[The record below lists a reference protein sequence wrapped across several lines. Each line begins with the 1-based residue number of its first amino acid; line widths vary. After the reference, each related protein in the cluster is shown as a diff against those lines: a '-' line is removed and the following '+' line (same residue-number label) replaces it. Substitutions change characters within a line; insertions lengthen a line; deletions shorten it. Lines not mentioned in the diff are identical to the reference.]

1 MKKTVK
7 RFILA
12 SAISIITLGSSFSQV
27 GDIGNMLAGGVG
39 DAEIIMTEYLRPL
52 ANSLGANLN
61 SGWYTTA
68 KVHGLGGFHLN
79 FTLSTTFVPDLAKS
93 YDLSEMG
100 LSADPIT
107 GDAMAATF
115 FGERGNGP
123 TLAYSEE
130 ITPGNNITVA
140 DYPHP
145 GGIGIGFFPSPM
157 INAGVGLPKGFEVLG
172 RYMPTMKFKG
182 LQTDMWGLGIK
193 HDIGQWIPFVKRVPV
208 LHFTLQYG
216 YTKLSVSQAL
226 NVTPQTIGLDASNDV
241 TTSKSWDDQSFDM
254 VTQAHTANFLV
265 GANLPVVCFY
275 GGVGIAMSKTSLDL
289 NGDFPVPTITTVPPI
304 EPVITD
310 ASAVTDP
317 LSIEIKNQDG
327 GIMKPRL
334 NAGIRFKF
342 AVITLHFDYTYA
354 NYSVASA
361 GLGISFR

>member
-1 MKKTVK
+1 MKTKLK
-7 RFILA
+7 RLIIG
-12 SAISIITLGSSFSQV
+12 SAIAIITLGTSFGQL
-27 GDIGNMLAGGVG
+27 GDIGNMMGGGVA
-39 DAEIIMTEYLRPL
+39 DAELIMTEYFRPL

-61 SGWYTTA
+61 AGWYTTA
-68 KVHGLGGFHLN
+68 KVHKFGGFHLN
-79 FTLSTTFVPDLAKS
+79 FTLSTAFVPDEAKS
-93 YDLSEMG
+93 YDLSTLG

-107 GDAMAATF
+107 GDAMAATA
-115 FGERGNGP
+115 FGERGSGP
-123 TLAYSEE
+123 NIAYSQLV
-130 ITPGNNITVA
+130 TPPGITVPLA
-140 DYPHP
+140 DYNAP
-145 GGIGIGFFPSPM
+145 GGLGIGFFPSPM
-157 INAGVGLPKGFEVLG
+157 INAGLGLPKGFEVMG

-182 LQTDMWGLGIK
+182 LQTDMWGVGIK

-208 LHFTLQYG
+208 LSFTLQYG

-226 NVTPQTIGLDASNDV
+226 NVTPQSIGIDPANDMTI
-241 TTSKSWDDQSFDM
+241 TKSWEDQGMDM
-254 VTQAHTANFLV
+254 VTQAHTANLLV

-275 GGVGIAMSKTSLDL
+275 GGVGIATSKTNLDL
-289 NGDFPVPTITTVPPI
+289 TGDFPVP
-304 EPVITD
+304 EVIGTEAVVTD

-317 LSIEIKNQDG
+317 LSIEIKNAEG